1 MLIKNQIDNWIQL
14 YELSDNKK
22 DFIQDSF
29 SSRRVFLK
37 RDLVEAKIQ
46 IDRWSA
52 VTNTWIFHSSKKDM
66 IHSLFPKDADY
77 KDSDAESLKAALRV
91 LIKYAG
97 VIELGIDLK
106 GRSID
111 DLTSEELVKISAL
124 SESEKTFHIWGADV
138 HFTDDIDPNIAIGLS
153 LNKDGLTL
161 MSNGSDNLANSIIVF
176 NVS

>member
-1 MLIKNQIDNWIQL
+1 MLTKNQIDNWIQL

-29 SSRRVFLK
+29 NSRRVFLK
-37 RDLVEAKIQ
+37 RDLVEAKVQ
-46 IDRWSA
+46 IDRWGV
-52 VTNTWIFHSSKKDM
+52 VTNTWLFHSSKQGM

-111 DLTSEELVKISAL
+111 DLTSEELAKITTQS
-124 SESEKTFHIWGADV
+124 SYEDTFHIWGADV

-161 MSNGSDNLANSIIVF
+161 MPNDSANLTNSIIVF